1 MEEVL
6 SLGNACVLTIL
17 SEIHNYSAGVLSLLP
32 PRLRARILLH
42 LPAVDLYRLSQ
53 NESPWV
59 GVPFS
64 SDDVWRTR
72 FETTLEKHSNV
83 ACLDEVARG
92 ESSWLDIY
100 LLSCLINIPVYYETR
115 ANHPPFGAAFFVTS
129 DVVLRNFGIV
139 KLKCGSFCHG
149 FVFLKARNKQGPS
162 SHMVSKHYQETLI
175 TTPFNLPVGV
185 ELSMHNRI
193 KTILS
198 IFPGWKPSMVPLEFD
213 DLSEFT
219 GYNEP
224 LCKSFLSNVKT
235 VQLLSK
241 HLRLCPHAEINH
253 LAIDVAHAQT
263 SIGQFCNYVINLLKH
278 GKTNRL
284 ILLPP
289 AMKKEV
295 VWQQSNGDQEDE
307 SITLLTPL
315 SMSTSKLLEWFFQH
329 FPNASEVFVHM
340 HDGHQ
345 DSGLLDVL
353 RGAKLANVQLNV
365 LRPTFSQ
372 VIPLSLPFM
381 TIGTISL
388 NGLAIS
394 SCDFCSLLL
403 SVLNSPNEQ
412 KLKLSNISVTHSDDT
427 IEIDP
432 QVMKDSCR
440 YKTSLH
446 FHRVKANG
454 CSLIE
459 SVLAAY
465 DEIWLNDLL
474 VYLIHSAPPFPKST
488 VINCK
493 SFHLERFVL
502 SPENLQVLSP
512 ILHRAQN
519 ICLNVGESDIGTA
532 DFSISEICRI
542 IEVCGD
548 NLSNLECKQSYP
560 YSGLST
566 VHLDQFFSAVFS
578 LPDSCLANLT
588 FNPSRLINSY
598 SSTTTGRAILLHPV
612 HQLKKRTEV
621 EELKKRMACYR
632 LLCDIW
638 KRQNRRV
645 KVKCLSGISGVVLN
659 EMEDELLDI
668 FDNLH
673 M

>member
-1 MEEVL
+1 MEQVL
-6 SLGNACVLTIL
+6 SLENACVLTIL
-17 SEIHNYSAGVLSLLP
+17 SEIHNYSADVLSLLP
-32 PRLRARILLH
+32 PRLRACILLH

-53 NESPWV
+53 NVSPWV

-72 FETTLEKHSNV
+72 FETTLLKYSNV
-83 ACLDEVARG
+83 AGLDETAHG
-92 ESSWLDIY
+92 ESSWLDRY
-100 LLSCLINIPVYYETR
+100 LLSCLVNIPVHYGTR
-115 ANHPPFGAAFFVTS
+115 TNHPPFGAAFFVTS
-129 DVVLRNFGIV
+129 DVALRNFGIV
-139 KLKCGSFCHG
+139 KLQYGSVCHG
-149 FVFLKARNKQGPS
+149 FVFLKARRQGPS
-162 SHMVSKHYQETLI
+162 THMVSKHYQENFI
-175 TTPFNLPVGV
+175 TTPFHLPVGV
-185 ELSMHNRI
+185 ELSMYDRI
-193 KTILS
+193 KTLLS
-198 IFPGWKPSMVPLEFD
+198 IFPGWKPSMVSLEFD

-219 GYNEP
+219 DYNEP

-241 HLRLCPHAEINH
+241 YLRLLPHAKIDH
-253 LAIDVAHAQT
+253 LGLKCAPG
-263 SIGQFCNYVINLLKH
+263 SIGQFCNYVIDLLKH

-289 AMKKEV
+289 AMKPEV
-295 VWQQSNGDQEDE
+295 EDNQDDKPV
-307 SITLLTPL
+307 IILTPF

-329 FPNASEVFVHM
+329 FPNVSEVFINM
-340 HDGHQ
+340 NDSHQ
-345 DSGLLDVL
+345 DSGLFDIL
-353 RGAKLANVQLNV
+353 RVAKLTYLQLNV

-372 VIPLSLPFM
+372 VIPLSLPFT
-381 TIGTISL
+381 TIGAISL

-394 SCDFCSLLL
+394 SHDFCSLLL

-412 KLKLSNISVTHSDDT
+412 KLKLSNISVTHSDDS

-446 FHRVKANG
+446 FRRVKANC

-474 VYLIHSAPPFPKST
+474 VYLIFSTPPFPKST

-512 ILHRAQN
+512 ILHRAQH
-519 ICLNVGESDIGTA
+519 IFLSVGESDVGTA
-532 DFSISEICRI
+532 DFAISEICCI

-548 NLSNLECKQSYP
+548 NLSQLECKQAYP
-560 YSGLST
+560 YSGLSAD
-566 VHLDQFFSAVFS
+566 HIDQFFSAVFS
-578 LPDSCLANLT
+578 LPDSCLTNLT

-598 SSTTTGRAILLHPV
+598 SSTVTGVGILMHPV
-612 HQLKKRTEV
+612 HQFIKHTEM
-621 EELKKRMACYR
+621 EEMKKRMACYR
-632 LLCDIW
+632 LLCDVW
-638 KRQNRRV
+638 KRQNRGV
-645 KVKCLSGISGVVLN
+645 GGLKVKCLSGIPGVVLN
-659 EMEDELLDI
+659 EIEDKLLEI

-673 M
+673 I